1 MSLKL
6 FGHPFSSYT
15 QKVLMALYEN
25 GTAFELCVLGPD
37 TPAHAAEWSRRWP
50 LHQFPLLV
58 DGELQW
64 AESSIIIEH
73 LQLSRPGPTRLLPSD
88 PAAAL
93 HVRFLDRFF
102 DLHVM
107 NVMQGAVS
115 AALTGDEEKRREGLA
130 LAARKLEVAYAWL
143 EQRLREDG
151 WAAVDGFSLADCA
164 AAPALFYADWT
175 HPIAEPYRRL
185 RAYRSRLLARPS
197 FARAVEEARPFRS
210 LFPLGAPE
218 RD

>member
-1 MSLKL
+1 MKL

-15 QKVLMALYEN
+15 QKVLIALYES
-25 GTAFELCVLGPD
+25 GTAFELCVLGPN
-37 TPAHAAEWSRRWP
+37 TPEHSAEWSRRWP

-58 DGELQW
+58 DGEQQW

-73 LQLSRPGPTRLLPSD
+73 LQLCHPGPSALLPAD

-93 HVRFLDRFF
+93 PVRFLDRFF

-115 AALTGDEEKRREGLA
+115 AALTGDAEKRREGGA
-130 LAARKLEVAYAWL
+130 LAARKLEIAYAWL
-143 EQRLREDG
+143 EQHLGEDG
-151 WAAVDGFSLADCA
+151 WAAGERFTLADCA

-175 HPIAEPYRRL
+175 HAIPQPFRRL